1 MIKKETDSKLNS
13 MHGKPKQNENTP
25 ISMDGRDTNM
35 QSHQISYS
43 DSRRNKLSANC
54 HNSKRLVNNTQMIT
68 IKRHDQNI
76 NVSENR
82 TPDIFNYTSDISFN
96 ISRDDSQ

>member
-1 MIKKETDSKLNS
+1 M
-13 MHGKPKQNENTP
+13 
-25 ISMDGRDTNM
+25 
-35 QSHQISYS
+35 
-43 DSRRNKLSANC
+43 
-54 HNSKRLVNNTQMIT
+54 NTQMIT

-96 ISRDDSQ
+96 ISRDDS